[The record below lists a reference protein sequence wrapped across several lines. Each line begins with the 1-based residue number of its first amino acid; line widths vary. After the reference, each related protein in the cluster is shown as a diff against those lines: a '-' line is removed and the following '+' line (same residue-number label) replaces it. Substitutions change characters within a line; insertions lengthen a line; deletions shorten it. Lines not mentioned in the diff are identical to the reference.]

1 MWEHRSPTVCPLYYW
16 RIKMDELLDV
26 RTIAYRK
33 KIRAFSEHELKP
45 IAIKQDEKEEF
56 PVDLALKMGAA
67 GLFGITLPEEY
78 GGQGLDYLSYII
90 AIEEM
95 ARVDSSPAATVA
107 AHNSLGISPI
117 FQYGTEAQRL
127 KFLPGLCT
135 GKKLWAFGLTESNA
149 GSDAKGVATEA
160 KFENGEWVINGA
172 KLFITN
178 SSSPIAAGI
187 TLQAITDLKNGEKE
201 LSVILVDRT
210 TPGYST
216 EPIKG
221 KLMWRA
227 VDNGKL
233 SFDNCLVP
241 AENLLGK
248 RGEGMK
254 IMLSTLDAGRLS
266 IAAMGLGLAQGA
278 FEMAVNYAKKRKQ
291 FGKTLAEFQ
300 AISFK
305 LAEMATKIELARN
318 TLYHACRL
326 KDAGLPFAKQAAIS
340 KLYCSEIAKE
350 VADES
355 LQIHGAYGFLR
366 ENHIERFYRDQRL
379 LQIGEGTSEI
389 LKMVISRNILSQ

>member
-1 MWEHRSPTVCPLYYW
+1 MN
-16 RIKMDELLDV
+16 ELLDP
-26 RTIAYRK
+26 RIIAYRER
-33 KIRAFSEHELKP
+33 IRTFSEQVIGPYALE
-45 IAIKQDEKEEF
+45 QDEKEEF
-56 PVDLALKMGAA
+56 PVELARQMGRN
-67 GLFGITLPEEY
+67 GLFGITLPREY
-78 GGQGLDYLSYII
+78 GGQGLDYLSYIV
-90 AIEEM
+90 AIEEI
-95 ARVDSSPAATVA
+95 ARIDSSPAATIA
-107 AHNSLGISPI
+107 AHNSLGIAPI
-117 FQYGTEAQRL
+117 YTYGTEKQRL
-127 KFLPGLCT
+127 NWLPGLCT
-135 GKKLWAFGLTESNA
+135 GEKLWAFGLTESQA
-149 GSDAKGVATEA
+149 GSDAKGVETTAIL
-160 KFENGEWVINGA
+160 KDGNWIINGS

-178 SSSPIAAGI
+178 SSSPLASGI
-187 TLQAITDLKNGEKE
+187 TLQAITELKNGEKE
-201 LSVILVDRT
+201 LSAILVDRS
-210 TPGYST
+210 TPGYHT
-216 EPIKG
+216 TPIKG

-233 SFDNCLVP
+233 NFENCTVP
-241 AENLLGK
+241 ENNLLGR

-266 IAAMGLGLAQGA
+266 IAAIGLGLAQGA
-278 FEMAVNYAKKRKQ
+278 FEMAVRYAKQRKQ

-305 LAEMATKIELARN
+305 LAEMSTKIELARN

-355 LQIHGAYGFLR
+355 LQIHGAYGLLR

-389 LKMVISRNILSQ
+389 LKMVIARHI

>member
-1 MWEHRSPTVCPLYYW
+1 MN
-16 RIKMDELLDV
+16 ELLDKRIIEYRNRV
-26 RTIAYRK
+26 RVFAENIV
-33 KIRAFSEHELKP
+33 KP
-45 IAIKQDEKEEF
+45 LALEQDDKEEF
-56 PVDLALKMGAA
+56 PVHLAKQMGEA
-67 GLFGITLPEEY
+67 GLFGITLPKEY

-90 AIEEM
+90 AVEEI
-95 ARVDSSPAATVA
+95 ARIDSSPAATIA

-117 FQYGTEAQRL
+117 FTFGTAAQ
-127 KFLPGLCT
+127 KEKILPGLCT
-135 GKKLWAFGLTESNA
+135 GEQVWAFGLTEAQA
-149 GSDAKGVATEA
+149 GSDAKGVETTAVEDG
-160 KFENGEWVINGA
+160 EEWVINGS

-178 SSSPIAAGI
+178 SSSQIATGI
-187 TLQAITDLKNGEKE
+187 TLQTITGLKNGEKE
-201 LSVILVDRT
+201 LSVILVEKS
-210 TPGYST
+210 TPGYQT
-216 EPIKG
+216 APIKG

-233 SFDNCLVP
+233 TFENCHVP
-241 AENLLGK
+241 ASNLLGK

-266 IAAMGLGLAQGA
+266 IAAIGLGLAQGA
-278 FEMAVNYAKKRKQ
+278 MEMAVDYAQKRRQ
-291 FGKTLAEFQ
+291 FGKPLAEFQ

-355 LQIHGAYGFLR
+355 LQIHGAHGFLK

-389 LKMVISRNILSQ
+389 LKMVISRHLF

>member
-1 MWEHRSPTVCPLYYW
+1 MN
-16 RIKMDELLDV
+16 ELLDNSKV
-26 RTIAYRK
+26 EYRK
-33 KIRAFSEHELKP
+33 KIRAFSELVIRP
-45 IAIKQDEKEEF
+45 IAIEQDKKEEF
-56 PVDLALKMGAA
+56 PIDLAQKMGDA

-78 GGQGLDYLSYII
+78 GGKGLDYLSYII

-95 ARVDSSPAATVA
+95 ARIDSSPAATVA
-107 AHNSLGISPI
+107 AHNSLGIAPI
-117 FQYGTEAQRL
+117 YYFGTEEQRL
-127 KFLPGLCT
+127 KYLPELCT
-135 GKKLWAFGLTESNA
+135 GKKIWAFGLTETNA
-149 GSDAKGVATEA
+149 GSDAKGVETEA
-160 KFENGEWVINGA
+160 KLVDNQWIINGS
-172 KLFITN
+172 KVFITN
-178 SSSPIAAGI
+178 SSSAIASGI
-187 TLQAITDLKNGEKE
+187 TLQAITDLRNGEKE
-201 LSVILVDRT
+201 LSVILVERT

-233 SFDNCLVP
+233 HFDNCVVP
-241 AENLLGK
+241 VGNLLGK
-248 RGEGMK
+248 RGEGLK

-266 IAAMGLGLAQGA
+266 IAAIGLGLAQGA
-278 FEMAVNYAKKRKQ
+278 FEMAVDYARKRKQ

-318 TLYHACRL
+318 TLYHACRM
-326 KDAGLPFAKQAAIS
+326 KDSGLPFGKQAAIS

-366 ENHIERFYRDQRL
+366 ENHIERFYRDKRL

-389 LKMVISRNILSQ
+389 LKMVISRHIT

>member
-1 MWEHRSPTVCPLYYW
+1 MN
-16 RIKMDELLDV
+16 ELLENCK
-26 RTIAYRK
+26 IEYRK
-33 KIRAFSEHELKP
+33 KIRAFSELELKP
-45 IAIKQDEKEEF
+45 IAIEQDKKEEF
-56 PVDLALKMGAA
+56 PVELAQKMGEA
-67 GLFGITLPEEY
+67 GLFGITLPEAY

-95 ARVDSSPAATVA
+95 ARIDSSPAATVA
-107 AHNSLGISPI
+107 AHNSLGIAPI
-117 FQYGTEAQRL
+117 YHYGTEEQRL
-127 KFLPGLCT
+127 KYLPGLCT
-135 GKKLWAFGLTESNA
+135 GKKVWAFGLTETNA
-149 GSDAKGVATEA
+149 GSDAKGVETEA
-160 KFENGEWVINGA
+160 KLLNGQWVINGS
-172 KLFITN
+172 KVFITN

-201 LSVILVDRT
+201 LSVILVDRSI
-210 TPGYST
+210 PGYAT

-233 SFDNCLVP
+233 NFDNCIVP
-241 AENLLGK
+241 AANLLGK

-266 IAAMGLGLAQGA
+266 IAAIGLGLAQGA
-278 FEMAVNYAKKRKQ
+278 FEMAVEYAKKRKQ
-291 FGKTLAEFQ
+291 FGKTLIEFQ

-305 LAEMATKIELARN
+305 LAEMAKKIELARN

-350 VADES
+350 VSDES

-389 LKMVISRNILSQ
+389 LKMVISRHIV

>member
-1 MWEHRSPTVCPLYYW
+1 LSPK
-16 RIKMDELLDV
+16 I
-26 RTIAYRK
+26 IAYRE
-33 KIRAFSEHELKP
+33 KIRAFSETVVGPYALE
-45 IAIKQDEKEEF
+45 QDEKEEF
-56 PVDLALKMGAA
+56 PVELARQMGHA
-67 GLFGITLPEEY
+67 GLFGITLPASY

-90 AIEEM
+90 AIEEI
-95 ARVDSSPAATVA
+95 ARIDSSPAATVA

-117 FQYGTEAQRL
+117 YTHGTEEQRL
-127 KFLPGLCT
+127 KWLPGLCSGEKT
-135 GKKLWAFGLTESNA
+135 WAFGLTETNA
-149 GSDAKGVATEA
+149 GSDAKGVETRAMLTDG
-160 KFENGEWVINGA
+160 NWIINGS

-178 SSSPIAAGI
+178 SSSPIASGI

-201 LSVILVDRT
+201 LSAILVDRS
-210 TPGYST
+210 TPGYQT
-216 EPIKG
+216 APIKG

-241 AENLLGK
+241 EANLLGN

-266 IAAMGLGLAQGA
+266 IAAIGLGLAQGA
-278 FEMAVNYAKKRKQ
+278 FEMAISYAKQRKQ
-291 FGKTLAEFQ
+291 FGKTLVEFQ

-340 KLYCSEIAKE
+340 KLYCSEIARE

-355 LQIHGAYGFLR
+355 LQIHGAYGLLR

-389 LKMVISRNILSQ
+389 LKMVISRHI

>member
-1 MWEHRSPTVCPLYYW
+1 MN
-16 RIKMDELLDV
+16 ELLDKK
-26 RTIAYRK
+26 TIEYRK
-33 KIRAFSEHELKP
+33 RIRAFSELELKP
-45 IAIKQDEKEEF
+45 IAIEQDEKEEF
-56 PVDLALKMGAA
+56 PVDLARKMGLA
-67 GLFGITLPEEY
+67 GLFGITLPVQY
-78 GGQGLDYLSYII
+78 GGQGLDYLSYIV

-95 ARVDSSPAATVA
+95 ARIDSSPAATIA
-107 AHNSLGISPI
+107 AHNSLGIAPI
-117 FQYGTEAQRL
+117 YHYGTEEQR
-127 KFLPGLCT
+127 FSMLPSLCT
-135 GKKLWAFGLTESNA
+135 GEKVWAFGLTETNA
-149 GSDAKGVATEA
+149 GSDAKGVETQARLVDDH
-160 KFENGEWVINGA
+160 WVINGT

-178 SSSPIAAGI
+178 SSSSIAAGI
-187 TLQAITDLKNGEKE
+187 TLQAITDLRNGEKE
-201 LSVILVDRT
+201 LSVVLVDRA
-210 TPGYST
+210 TPGYSA

-233 SFDNCLVP
+233 TFDNCIVP
-241 AENLLGK
+241 AANLLGK

-278 FEMAVNYAKKRKQ
+278 FEMAVEYANSRKQ
-291 FGKTLAEFQ
+291 FGKKLSEFQ

-318 TLYHACRL
+318 TLYHTCRL

-340 KLYCSEIAKE
+340 KLYCSEIARE

-355 LQIHGAYGFLR
+355 LQIHGAVGFLR
-366 ENHIERFYRDQRL
+366 KNHIERFYRDQRL

-389 LKMVISRNILSQ
+389 LKMVIARHIT

>member
-1 MWEHRSPTVCPLYYW
+1 MN
-16 RIKMDELLDV
+16 ELLDKA
-26 RTIAYRK
+26 TIEYRK
-33 KIRAFSEHELKP
+33 MIRVFAEQVIKP
-45 IAIKQDEKEEF
+45 IAIEQDEKEEF
-56 PVDLALKMGAA
+56 PVLLAKQMGDA
-67 GLFGITLPEEY
+67 GLFGITLPREY

-90 AIEEM
+90 AIEEI

-107 AHNSLGISPI
+107 AHNSLGIAPI
-117 FQYGTEAQRL
+117 YTFGTEDQRL
-127 KFLPGLCT
+127 KYLPGLCT
-135 GKKLWAFGLTESNA
+135 GEKLWAFGLTEANA
-149 GSDAKGVATEA
+149 GSDAKGVETAA
-160 KFENGEWVINGA
+160 KQEGEKWIINGS
-172 KLFITN
+172 KIFITN
-178 SSSPIAAGI
+178 SASAIASGI
-187 TLQAITDLKNGEKE
+187 TLQSITDVKNGEKE
-201 LSVILVDRT
+201 LSVILVERD
-210 TPGYST
+210 TPGYSAT
-216 EPIKG
+216 PIKG

-233 SFDNCLVP
+233 NFENCEVP
-241 AENLLGK
+241 AANLLGK

-254 IMLSTLDAGRLS
+254 IMLSTLDSGRLS

-278 FEMAVNYAKKRKQ
+278 FEMALDYAQKRKQ
-291 FGKTLAEFQ
+291 FGKHLFEFQ

-326 KDAGLPFAKQAAIS
+326 RDAGLPFAKQAAIS

-350 VADES
+350 VSDES

-389 LKMVISRNILSQ
+389 LKMVISRNIIQP

>member
-1 MWEHRSPTVCPLYYW
+1 MN
-16 RIKMDELLDV
+16 ELLSPKI
-26 RTIAYRK
+26 IAYRE
-33 KIRAFSEHELKP
+33 KIRAFSETVVGPYALE
-45 IAIKQDEKEEF
+45 QDEKEEF
-56 PVDLALKMGAA
+56 PVELARQMGHA
-67 GLFGITLPEEY
+67 GLFGITLPASY

-90 AIEEM
+90 AIEEI
-95 ARVDSSPAATVA
+95 ARIDSSPAATVA

-117 FQYGTEAQRL
+117 YTHGTEEQRL
-127 KFLPGLCT
+127 KWLPGLCSGEKT
-135 GKKLWAFGLTESNA
+135 WAFGLTETNA
-149 GSDAKGVATEA
+149 GSDAKGVETRAMLTDG
-160 KFENGEWVINGA
+160 NWIINGS

-178 SSSPIAAGI
+178 SSSPIASGI

-201 LSVILVDRT
+201 LSAILVDRS
-210 TPGYST
+210 TPGYQT
-216 EPIKG
+216 TPIKG

-241 AENLLGK
+241 EANLLGN

-266 IAAMGLGLAQGA
+266 IAAIGLGLAQGA
-278 FEMAVNYAKKRKQ
+278 FEMAISYAKQRKQ
-291 FGKTLAEFQ
+291 FGKTLVEFQ

-340 KLYCSEIAKE
+340 KLYCSEIARE

-355 LQIHGAYGFLR
+355 LQIHGAYGLLR

-389 LKMVISRNILSQ
+389 LKMVISRHI

>member
-1 MWEHRSPTVCPLYYW
+1 MWEPRSLTVCHLYILK
-16 RIKMDELLDV
+16 IKMNELLDN
-26 RTIAYRK
+26 RTIEYRK
-33 KIRAFSEHELKP
+33 KIRAFSELELKP
-45 IAIKQDEKEEF
+45 IAIEQDKKEEF
-56 PVDLALKMGAA
+56 PVELAQKMGEA
-67 GLFGITLPEEY
+67 GLFGITLPEAY

-107 AHNSLGISPI
+107 AHNSLGIAPI
-117 FQYGTEAQRL
+117 YHYGTGEQRL
-127 KFLPGLCT
+127 KYLPGLCT
-135 GKKLWAFGLTESNA
+135 GKKVWAFGLTETNA
-149 GSDAKGVATEA
+149 GSDAKGVETEA
-160 KFENGEWVINGA
+160 KLLNGQWVINGS
-172 KLFITN
+172 KVFITN

-187 TLQAITDLKNGEKE
+187 TLQAITDVKNGEKE
-201 LSVILVDRT
+201 LSVILVDRSI
-210 TPGYST
+210 PGYST

-233 SFDNCLVP
+233 NFDNCIVP
-241 AENLLGK
+241 AANLLGN
-248 RGEGMK
+248 RGEGLK

-266 IAAMGLGLAQGA
+266 IAAIGLGLAQGA
-278 FEMAVNYAKKRKQ
+278 FDMAVEYARKRKQ
-291 FGKTLAEFQ
+291 FGKRLVEFQ

-305 LAEMATKIELARN
+305 LAEMTTKIELARN

-326 KDAGLPFAKQAAIS
+326 KDAGLPFGKQAAIS

-389 LKMVISRNILSQ
+389 LKMVISRHIV